1 MKKYFKG
8 LGIALVYAPFA
19 ISKLIFGCAR
29 KNSSELGSKLTCTK
43 ITGIIIMATGMVC
56 KAAGYAL
63 FGDFQHA
70 TDEIKQVKLL

>member
-8 LGIALVYAPFA
+8 LGIALVIAPFA
-19 ISKLIFGCAR
+19 IVGIFV
-29 KNSSELGSKLTCTK
+29 
-43 ITGIIIMATGMVC
+43 MATGMIC

-63 FGDFQHA
+63 FGDLQHA

>member
-19 ISKLIFGCAR
+19 IFGI
-29 KNSSELGSKLTCTK
+29 L
-43 ITGIIIMATGMVC
+43 IMATGMVC

-70 TDEIKQVKLL
+70 TDEIKQVKQL

>member
-19 ISKLIFGCAR
+19 IIGV
-29 KNSSELGSKLTCTK
+29 
-43 ITGIIIMATGMVC
+43 IIMTTGMVC

>member
-19 ISKLIFGCAR
+19 I
-29 KNSSELGSKLTCTK
+29 
-43 ITGIIIMATGMVC
+43 TGIIIIAVGMVS

-63 FGDFQHA
+63 FGLFGNA
-70 TDEIKQVKLL
+70 AEEMKKVKQL

>member
-1 MKKYFKG
+1 MKKYFKY

-19 ISKLIFGCAR
+19 I
-29 KNSSELGSKLTCTK
+29 
-43 ITGIIIMATGMVC
+43 TGIIIIAVGMVC

-63 FGDFQHA
+63 LGDFEHA

>member
-8 LGIALVYAPFA
+8 LGIAVVCAPFA
-19 ISKLIFGCAR
+19 II
-29 KNSSELGSKLTCTK
+29 
-43 ITGIIIMATGMVC
+43 GIIIMAVGMVC

>member
-19 ISKLIFGCAR
+19 IIGV
-29 KNSSELGSKLTCTK
+29 
-43 ITGIIIMATGMVC
+43 IVIATGMIF
-56 KAAGYAL
+56 KAGYAL

-70 TDEIKQVKLL
+70 TDEIRQVKLL

>member
-8 LGIALVYAPFA
+8 LYIALVYAPFA
-19 ISKLIFGCAR
+19 IIGV
-29 KNSSELGSKLTCTK
+29 
-43 ITGIIIMATGMVC
+43 IVIATGMIF

-70 TDEIKQVKLL
+70 TDEIRQVKLL

>member
-1 MKKYFKG
+1 MKKYFKC

-19 ISKLIFGCAR
+19 I
-29 KNSSELGSKLTCTK
+29 
-43 ITGIIIMATGMVC
+43 TGIMVS

-63 FGDFQHA
+63 LGDFEHA

>member
-19 ISKLIFGCAR
+19 IIGVIF
-29 KNSSELGSKLTCTK
+29 
-43 ITGIIIMATGMVC
+43 

-70 TDEIKQVKLL
+70 TDEIRQVKLL

>member
-19 ISKLIFGCAR
+19 IFGI
-29 KNSSELGSKLTCTK
+29 L
-43 ITGIIIMATGMVC
+43 IMATGMVC

-63 FGDFQHA
+63 FGLFGNA
-70 TDEIKQVKLL
+70 ADEMKKVKQL

>member
-1 MKKYFKG
+1 MKQYFKK
-8 LGIALVYAPFA
+8 LGIALIYAPFA
-19 ISKLIFGCAR
+19 I
-29 KNSSELGSKLTCTK
+29 LGILV
-43 ITGIIIMATGMVC
+43 MATGMVC